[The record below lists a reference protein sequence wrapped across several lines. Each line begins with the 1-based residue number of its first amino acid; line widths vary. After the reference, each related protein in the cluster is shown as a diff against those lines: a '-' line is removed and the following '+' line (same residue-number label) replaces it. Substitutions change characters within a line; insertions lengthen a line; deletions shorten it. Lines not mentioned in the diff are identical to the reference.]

1 MNEKKLK
8 LFEEKILPILS
19 YIGAIGALIMCIAY
33 IIMVFVLI
41 NGFKAEKV
49 LQTTVF
55 AVVNAVVGFVIMQF
69 LKYQGVSFAEMIPEN
84 EKILKDYYS
93 SKTKDK
99 KTHSM
104 KYFWVTSVI
113 KDILVKC
120 GFLAITTIGVVYIII
135 QGSHDYNLL
144 LLAVFNLFMFI
155 CFGLLSLVKSFKYF
169 CNTYI
174 PYIREQLA
182 KEN

>member
-19 YIGAIGALIMCIAY
+19 YIGAIGALVMSIAY
-33 IIMVFVLI
+33 IIVVFVLI
-41 NGFKAEKV
+41 NGFEAEEV
-49 LQTTVF
+49 LNTIVF
-55 AVVNAVVGFVIMQF
+55 AVVNAIVGFIIMQF

-84 EKILKDYYS
+84 EEVLKDYFS

-99 KTHSM
+99 KNHSM
-104 KYFWVTSVI
+104 KYYWITSVI
-113 KDILVKC
+113 KDIAIKC
-120 GFLAITTIGVVYIII
+120 SCLALTTIGVIYIII

-144 LLAVFNLFMFI
+144 LLAVFNLLMFI
-155 CFGLLSLVKSFKYF
+155 CFGLLGLVRAFNYF

-174 PYIREQLA
+174 PYIKEQLA